1 MALAAYPSTYIEEIT
16 LKDGTRVTLRPIRPD
31 DAARLQQGFRM
42 LTPQT
47 IYLRFLDFA
56 KELSDK
62 QACFLAEVDYQQ
74 RMALVG
80 VIQEEGEERLAAV
93 ARYDMLPDRLG
104 LAEAAI
110 VVRDDYQNRG
120 LGTQIMLKLIQ
131 YACAHGVQAFIATIH
146 NSNLD
151 IMRFIRKS
159 GLPFKKELLEPGIW
173 EVRIDLTPLKC

>member
-1 MALAAYPSTYIEEIT
+1 MDQTVYPDTYIEDVV
-16 LKDGTRVTLRPIRPD
+16 LKDGTRVTLRPIRSD
-31 DAARLQQGFRM
+31 DAARLQQGFLM

-80 VIQEEGEERLAAV
+80 VIQEEGEERLVAV
-93 ARYDMLPDRLG
+93 ARYDTLPNRPG

-120 LGTQIMLKLIQ
+120 LGTQIMLSLIR
-131 YACAHGVQAFIATIH
+131 YACAHGVQAFIATVH
-146 NSNLD
+146 NANLG
-151 IMRFIRKS
+151 IMQFIRKS
-159 GLPFKKELLEPGIW
+159 GLPFKKELLEPGVW
-173 EVRIDLTPLKC
+173 EICVDLTPLR